1 VKKKL
6 KQKSFAAGV
15 NREDVRD
22 GLALIGLD
30 ADEHIANVIAALRP
44 IAPELG
50 LRTG

>member
-1 VKKKL
+1 MKKKL

-15 NREDVRD
+15 NRDDVHD

-30 ADEHIANVIAALRP
+30 LDEHIANVIAALRP